1 MKRPSMLMIFIFC
14 CTAALSIFT
23 VQPARAE
30 AQLKEVIATVEQS
43 YNSLTDLQ
51 ASFSQSTYLASV
63 KREQKGT
70 GTVSIK
76 KKPKGAAM
84 FRFDYTKPRQLIVS
98 DGTKVWYYLP
108 ENNQVMVSDLKRL
121 FEGGQGVT
129 LNYLTGIGRISRD
142 FTITPLKGGRDA
154 KGNYLLELI
163 PKTPSQNLAK
173 LELTVAAKDVAAYLK
188 KGTIRNT
195 FPILTSVIYDQLGTK
210 TTIDFSK
217 VRVNRGLPASLFQ
230 FKIPAGMEVLR
241 H

>member
-1 MKRPSMLMIFIFC
+1 MKRFIIFSIFC
-14 CTAALSIFT
+14 CTAALTIFSA
-23 VQPARAE
+23 QPVRAE
-30 AQLKEVIATVEQS
+30 AQLKEVVATVEQS

-51 ASFSQSTYLASV
+51 AGFSQRTYLASM
-63 KREQKGT
+63 KREQKGA
-70 GTVSIK
+70 GTLSIK

-98 DGTKVWYYLP
+98 DGSKVWYHLP
-108 ENNQVMVSDLKRL
+108 ENNQVMVSDLTRL

-142 FTITPLKGGRDA
+142 FTITPLKDGRDA

-173 LELTVAAKDVAAYLK
+173 LELTVAAKDVAEYLK
-188 KGTIRNT
+188 NGRIRNT

-210 TTIDFSK
+210 TTIDFNK
-217 VRVNRGLPASLFQ
+217 VRVNRGLPASLFR
-230 FKIPAGMEVLR
+230 FKIPAGMEVVR

>member
-1 MKRPSMLMIFIFC
+1 MKRLIILILFCGTAVFTIFS
-14 CTAALSIFT
+14 A
-23 VQPARAE
+23 QPARAE
-30 AQLKEVIATVEQS
+30 AQLKAVIATVEQS
-43 YNSLTDLQ
+43 YNSLSDLQ
-51 ASFSQSTYLASV
+51 ANFSQRTYMASM
-63 KREQKGT
+63 KREQKGA
-70 GTVSIK
+70 GTLSIK
-76 KKPKGAAM
+76 KKTKGAAM

-98 DGTKVWYYLP
+98 DGSTVWYYLP
-108 ENNQVMVSDLKRL
+108 DNRQVMVSDLKRL

-142 FTITPLKGGRDA
+142 FTISPLKEGRDA

-173 LELTVAAKDVAAYLK
+173 LELTVAAEAVAAYLK
-188 KGTIRNT
+188 KGSIRNT
-195 FPILTSVIYDQLGTK
+195 FPVLTSVIYDQMGTK

-230 FKIPAGMEVLR
+230 FKIPAGTEIVR

>member
-1 MKRPSMLMIFIFC
+1 MKRLIIFSIFC
-14 CTAALSIFT
+14 CTAALTILSA
-23 VQPARAE
+23 QPARAE
-30 AQLKEVIATVEQS
+30 AQLKDVIATVEQS

-51 ASFSQSTYLASV
+51 ASFSQRTYLASM
-63 KREQKGT
+63 KREQKGA
-70 GTVSIK
+70 GTLSIK

-98 DGTKVWYYLP
+98 DGSTVWYYLP
-108 ENNQVMVSDLKRL
+108 DNKQVMVSDLKRL

-142 FTITPLKGGRDA
+142 FTITPLKDGRDA

-230 FKIPAGMEVLR
+230 FKIPAGTELVR

>member
-1 MKRPSMLMIFIFC
+1 MKRLIIFSIIC
-14 CTAALSIFT
+14 CTAALMILSA
-23 VQPARAE
+23 QPARAE
-30 AQLKEVIATVEQS
+30 AQLKEVITTVEQS

-51 ASFSQSTYLASV
+51 ASFSQRTYLASV
-63 KREQKGT
+63 KREQKGA
-70 GTVSIK
+70 GTLSIK

-98 DGTKVWYYLP
+98 DGTKVWYSLP
-108 ENNQVMVSDLKRL
+108 DNKQVMVSDLKRL

-142 FTITPLKGGRDA
+142 FTITPLKDGRDA

-188 KGTIRNT
+188 KGSIRNT
-195 FPILTSVIYDQLGTK
+195 FPILTSVIYDQMGTK

-217 VRVNRGLPASLFQ
+217 VRVNRGLPAALFH
-230 FKIPAGMEVLR
+230 FKIPAGMEVVR